1 MTAIAALAAG
11 AGVLVAGASWR
22 ARQSLPHTHDRPQR
36 DTPPSSRRARRKAA
50 TPTAHDWA
58 ALLDALATEVR
69 AGSALGMAW
78 QLSLRRHAVRGNAV
92 SPERPLDD
100 TLCLT
105 AGSGDE
111 AVVLQVTGA
120 AAALGGPVALTID
133 AGAALLRERAAAR
146 ADAVAH
152 AAQARLSARV
162 LTVVPVGFAA
172 WSALTSESFR
182 AGIGTAIGAASVAIG
197 AVLNAVG
204 WSWMRSLVARA
215 AP

>member
-1 MTAIAALAAG
+1 M
-11 AGVLVAGASWR
+11 
-22 ARQSLPHTHDRPQR
+22 
-36 DTPPSSRRARRKAA
+36 
-50 TPTAHDWA
+50 PTAHDWA
-58 ALLDALATEVR
+58 AFLDALATEVR

-78 QLSLRRHAVRGNAV
+78 QQSLRRQAVRGNAI
-92 SPERPLDD
+92 SPERPLDA
-100 TLCLT
+100 TLSLT

-120 AAALGGPVALTID
+120 VAALGGPMALTID

-162 LTVVPVGFAA
+162 LTVVPIGFAA

-182 AGIGTAIGAASVAIG
+182 AGIGTAVGAASVAIG
-197 AVLNAVG
+197 AVLNAAG

>member
-22 ARQSLPHTHDRPQR
+22 ARQPLPHTHDRPQR
-36 DTPPSSRRARRKAA
+36 NTPPSSRGARRKAT

-69 AGSALGMAW
+69 AGSALVMAW
-78 QLSLRRHAVRGNAV
+78 QQSLRRHAVRGNAV

>member
-1 MTAIAALAAG
+1 MTVVAALAAG

-22 ARQSLPHTHDRPQR
+22 TQHTSPRTPNRPSDGTR
-36 DTPPSSRRARRKAA
+36 PPSRRARRRAA
-50 TPTAHDWA
+50 MPTAHDWA
-58 ALLDALATEVR
+58 AFLDALATEVR
-69 AGSALGMAW
+69 AGSALGVAW
-78 QLSLRRHAVRGNAV
+78 QQSLRRHAVRGNAV
-92 SPERPLDD
+92 SPERPLDA
-100 TLCLT
+100 TLSLT

-120 AAALGGPVALTID
+120 VAALGGPMALTID

-162 LTVVPVGFAA
+162 LTVVPIGFAA

-182 AGIGTAIGAASVAIG
+182 AGIGTAVGAASVAIG